1 MAPRLEDPLEERLE
15 FLLQLGCGLLE
26 SGQTAA
32 STRYLVAT
40 CGRGLGLQGMKAMT
54 RGRMLRVGAQ
64 GSDGTPRILSAPAG
78 TFDVIDCT
86 RARDLARL
94 VEEVDRPD
102 AEPLTGPE
110 AESFLANGREEVQRL
125 RSRGTPWWVVTL
137 GLTLLAFFIS
147 MQVGINW
154 RAWVAAAVVQ
164 VASSLV
170 GFAVAPLRAPR
181 LVVVAA
187 QACAGG
193 ALATALVRMGLVDP
207 VGAAAA
213 IAVNWLLLLPLP
225 QMVNA
230 VMDLLSFDRRMALV
244 RLSRVALAVGGL
256 VIGGAFTFLLGES
269 LGMAHPRLDTL
280 PGMPWY
286 LVLVFSA
293 LAAVGNA
300 FANGGRFSLAV
311 PAAVTGFATAGVNQV
326 LLLVVGLPTLAANTI
341 SAFVLGILAG
351 IYAVRAGYPQQVL
364 ALMGITGAL
373 LPGIPVFFGIL
384 QEMGQGSGL
393 PWFGQA
399 ALIMLGIGVGVG
411 IGSFLYEA
419 VRLAALWVVHKVARV
434 GRRGKVAG

>member
-1 MAPRLEDPLEERLE
+1 VDERLD
-15 FLLQLGCGLLE
+15 FLLEVGCGLLE

-40 CGRGLGLQGMKAMT
+40 CGRGLGLEGMRAMT
-54 RGRMLRVGAQ
+54 RGRMLRVGALGED
-64 GSDGTPRILSAPAG
+64 GSPRIVSAPAG
-78 TFDVIDCT
+78 TFDAIDCA

-110 AESFLANGREEVQRL
+110 VESFLANGRAEVRRL
-125 RSRGTPWWVVTL
+125 RGRGTPRWVVTL

-147 MQVGINW
+147 MQVGISW
-154 RAWVAAAVVQ
+154 RAWVAAALVQ

-170 GFAVAPLRAPR
+170 GFAVGAVRAPR

-193 ALATALVRMGLVDP
+193 ALATALVQLGMVDP
-207 VGAAAA
+207 IGAAAA

-225 QMVNA
+225 QLINA
-230 VMDLLSFDRRMALV
+230 VMDVLSLDRRMALV
-244 RLSRVALAVGGL
+244 RLSRVALAVAGL

-269 LGMAHPRLDTL
+269 LGMDHPRLDTL

-286 LVLVFSA
+286 LVLLFSA

-393 PWFGQA
+393 PHFGRA

-419 VRLAALWVVHKVARV
+419 VRLAVMWVVHRVVRV
-434 GRRGKVAG
+434 GRRERQGASPSGRG